1 LAVFLALAAIP
12 SPAVFAQQLAPEA
25 VLLAHVKAHV
35 REAFE
40 HLPNYTCL
48 ETLLRFSRAS
58 TEGRLKF
65 VDSVRMEV
73 LYTGRAELYAAPGT
87 NRIQEEDP
95 AAFTGGGLMSTGAF
109 ALHLKA
115 VFLNPNAQLTWRGE
129 EQLEG
134 RRTARWD
141 FVVSQFDSGLT
152 IHAAGGGSAGIKGSA
167 WVDPATLD
175 VLRLEDQAYDIPPLL
190 PIKAASMIVNYARM
204 RLGNDVVMLPQEG
217 SISVLS
223 TSDADAEDRNIFAF
237 THCRAF
243 EAQSSIKFD
252 AVAAASELRTVTPS
266 GVEAATPLPAGL
278 EIPVLLDAPVTE
290 TAAVGDLITG
300 KIAADIVKSGKVL
313 VPRGA
318 VARGRIRRLEQVSQN
333 GHYFAVGLEFTELEA
348 GSGRFPFFADLTK
361 ADRIPGFQWTLRRIG
376 GSAVIDQA
384 ESMKLQGVGSFFVR
398 GDRLLLP
405 AGFKTV
411 WETRSPTEEPR
422 EKAQESPGFAPPRR
436 GVFP

>member
-1 LAVFLALAAIP
+1 MRIRAELRDFPRRRPRALAVFLALAAIP

-252 AVAAASELRTVTPS
+252 AWTLSQASPEGMMSVRYSIATWPLSKMLVVSFWPGSKFPIAASGKTSARCQPDSMRFLAMWFTLEGTPVRMS
-266 GVEAATPLPAGL
+266 PINASLS
-278 EIPVLLDAPVTE
+278 LDTE
-290 TAAVGDLITG
+290 
-300 KIAADIVKSGKVL
+300 
-313 VPRGA
+313 
-318 VARGRIRRLEQVSQN
+318 
-333 GHYFAVGLEFTELEA
+333 
-348 GSGRFPFFADLTK
+348 
-361 ADRIPGFQWTLRRIG
+361 
-376 GSAVIDQA
+376 
-384 ESMKLQGVGSFFVR
+384 
-398 GDRLLLP
+398 
-405 AGFKTV
+405 
-411 WETRSPTEEPR
+411 
-422 EKAQESPGFAPPRR
+422 
-436 GVFP
+436 